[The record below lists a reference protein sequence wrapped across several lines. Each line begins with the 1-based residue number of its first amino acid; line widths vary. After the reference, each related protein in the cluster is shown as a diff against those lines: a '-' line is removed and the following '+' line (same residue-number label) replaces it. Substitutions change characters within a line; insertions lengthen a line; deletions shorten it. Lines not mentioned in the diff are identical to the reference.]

1 MVVYSL
7 GEPRIEQRRG
17 SRSKLL
23 AIRQGD
29 LSGAITNSLEFT
41 LRLRDGFHPGNRQW
55 KEHQIHASLRH
66 RTSDGLILR
75 LRKQQWAEHVRQL
88 QNSLR
93 RLHVGRFGHVA
104 GNEFRR
110 FVRFVLGTTDVGGEQ
125 PSDYRT

>member
-1 MVVYSL
+1 MVCYALVK
-7 GEPRIEQRRG
+7 PRIEQQRG

-29 LSGAITNSLEFT
+29 LGGAITNSLEFT

-55 KEHQIHASLRH
+55 KQHQFHASLRH

-104 GNEFRR
+104 AKDFRR
-110 FVRFVLGTTDVGGEQ
+110 FVRFVLGTTDVGGEKA
-125 PSDYRT
+125 SEYRT

>member
-1 MVVYSL
+1 MVDHALV
-7 GEPRIEQRRG
+7 EPRIEQRRG

-55 KEHQIHASLRH
+55 KQYQFHASLWH

-93 RLHVGRFGHVA
+93 RLYVGRFGHMA
-104 GNEFRR
+104 GNEFR
-110 FVRFVLGTTDVGGEQ
+110 
-125 PSDYRT
+125 